1 MARLERL
8 KELEEFEMEQKQA
21 EYVQEKKN
29 KERLMWLKEVELKQI
44 KAENTLKGF

>member
-21 EYVQEKKN
+21 EYEQDKKKQRKTNMAKKCRVEAN
-29 KERLMWLKEVELKQI
+29 K
-44 KAENTLKGF
+44 G

>member
-21 EYVQEKKN
+21 EYEQDKKN
-29 KERLMWLKEVELKQI
+29 KERLTWLKNVELKQI